1 AIYRAIQENSIIFDH
16 QVGAGKTLVAIC
28 SVMEQKRMGL
38 LNKPL
43 IVVPNHLARQW
54 NDEFY
59 HAYTNANILVAT
71 NDDLKK
77 DNREKFFSKI

>member
-1 AIYRAIQENSIIFDH
+1 
-16 QVGAGKTLVAIC
+16 
-28 SVMEQKRMGL
+28 M
-38 LNKPL
+38 

-77 DNREKFFSKI
+77 DNREKFFSKIATNNFDAIIMTHSQFKLIPAPYEVIKKQYEEDINILEQTL

>member
-1 AIYRAIQENSIIFDH
+1 
-16 QVGAGKTLVAIC
+16 
-28 SVMEQKRMGL
+28 MGL

-77 DNREKFFSKI
+77 IIEKSFFQNCNK

>member
-1 AIYRAIQENSIIFDH
+1 
-16 QVGAGKTLVAIC
+16 
-28 SVMEQKRMGL
+28 MGL

-77 DNREKFFSKI
+77 IIEKSFFPKLQQIILMPSL

>member
-1 AIYRAIQENSIIFDH
+1 MPISNSKNTKKNAIYRAIQENSIIFDH

-59 HAYTNANILVAT
+59 HAYTNANIISCY
-71 NDDLKK
+71 K
-77 DNREKFFSKI
+77 

>member
-1 AIYRAIQENSIIFDH
+1 
-16 QVGAGKTLVAIC
+16 
-28 SVMEQKRMGL
+28 MGL

-59 HAYTNANILVAT
+59 HAYANANILVAT

-77 DNREKFFSKI
+77 R